1 MDREPQREWFEKD
14 YYSVLGVADGAP
26 AKEIKKA
33 YKDLARKLHPDQN
46 PGDAA
51 AEERFKEVSAAYD
64 VLGDDEK
71 RKAYDEVRQMVRSGY
86 APGGNGGF
94 GPGGGTSTFDV
105 GDESF
110 GGGGLGDLFGGLF
123 GRGSHRRPR
132 GGPQRGRDLE
142 TEIFVDFDDA
152 VHGVTSTVRFTA
164 DAVCSTCHGNGA
176 KPGTTPERC
185 GTCGGSG
192 SIAQDQGP
200 FSFSQVCPT
209 CGGRGVIIRDP
220 CPTCRGRGVEVRPR
234 EVKVRIPA
242 GVADGQRIRVKERGG
257 AGANGGPAGDLYVV
271 VHVSPHS
278 VFGRSGNNL
287 TVKLPIT
294 FAEAALG
301 AQVRVPTLDGESVTI
316 KVPAG
321 TPSSKT
327 FRVAKRGHQRRCA
340 ARHGRGAGAHGA
352 HGRPARRGRGPR
364 RGVPRR
370 SARGDDRRRPSK
382 EHRWNGLTCP
392 RGATARTTARW
403 TGTTARCS

>member
-1 MDREPQREWFEKD
+1 MEPQREWFEKD
-14 YYSVLGVADGAP
+14 YYAVLGVPEGAS

-71 RKAYDEVRQMVRSGY
+71 HKAYDEVRQMVRSGY
-86 APGGNGGF
+86 SPGGDSFGGF
-94 GPGGGTSTFDV
+94 GPGPGSTFTFDAD
-105 GDESF
+105 DERF
-110 GGGGLGDLFGGLF
+110 GGGGIGDIFSGLFGG
-123 GRGSHRRPR
+123 GRGGSQRRPR

-142 TEIFVDFDDA
+142 TELFIDFDDA

-185 GTCGGSG
+185 ATCGGSG
-192 SIAQDQGP
+192 SIAENQGP

-209 CGGRGVIIRDP
+209 CAGRGVIIRDP
-220 CPTCRGRGVEVRPR
+220 CPTCHGRGVEVRPR
-234 EVKVRIPA
+234 EVKVKIPA

-271 VHVSPHS
+271 VHVSPHTL
-278 VFGRSGNNL
+278 FGRSGNDL
-287 TVKLPIT
+287 TLRLPIS

-301 AQVRVPTLDGESVTI
+301 AQVRVPTIDGESVTI

-321 TPSSKT
+321 TPSNKT
-327 FRVAKRGHQRRCA
+327 FRVGKRGINGGALLVTVEVQVPAHVTDEQRA
-340 ARHGRGAGAHGA
+340 AIEALAAAFPDDPRAALTAGA
-352 HGRPARRGRGPR
+352 R
-364 RGVPRR
+364 RR
-370 SARGDDRRRPSK
+370 SGD
-382 EHRWNGLTCP
+382 
-392 RGATARTTARW
+392 
-403 TGTTARCS
+403 GTV